1 MKRSIVYY
9 CHVAYKLQSEST
21 LYNLLE
27 CLGPPCSNRPSIWSL
42 GYSDR
47 IRIHNH
53 LVCNQKRSVCL
64 NGWVHEPSGCGFGSC
79 CCLLKRSI
87 ILVFLNQFDKSF
99 KGKHLIDKAQT
110 WKLSCISNY
119 RVTKKNATYK
129 NFNKSNNAA
138 ADKKKILIVD
148 KLLFMHKLCT
158 KFQA

>member
-64 NGWVHEPSGCGFGSC
+64 NGWVHELSGCGFGSC

-87 ILVFLNQFDKSF
+87 ILVFLDEFDKSF

-119 RVTKKNATYK
+119 KVTKKMPPINILIKVTMLQQT
-129 NFNKSNNAA
+129 
-138 ADKKKILIVD
+138 KKKTY
-148 KLLFMHKLCT
+148 CW
-158 KFQA
+158 